1 MTRERMRMRKKK
13 EKKKKIIMRAA
24 EAAEAAAG
32 VAMVA
37 EAWAAKVEEAGGAA
51 ALGEGSDGRR
61 PGNADKKGRRRREGS
76 NEMVISKTKMKT
88 MKRANPISVR
98 QWRGKEE

>member
-37 EAWAAKVEEAGGAA
+37 EAWAAKAGGAA